1 MRVFSGLSQLCC
13 SRCSACYDHRE
24 LIQMCDC
31 GAPLLADYDWDLLRA
46 ELTKEDIRNRAQSLW
61 RYHELLPV
69 MSEQSVVTLRE
80 MMTPIIPLVATGR
93 TMGMQQL
100 AVKDESVLPTG
111 TFKARGAAVGVSR
124 ARELGVRSLIIPTNG
139 NAGAAWAV
147 YAARAGLRAI
157 VTMPEDAP
165 VITRKEC
172 LLAGADVRVVAG
184 TIADAGVLAAQLY
197 GAGGIDYDASTL
209 REPYRLEGKKTMGF
223 EIAEQFGWSVPDVIV
238 YPTGGGA
245 GVIGIDKALRELQKL
260 GWIGEKIPR
269 MVVVQAQGCS
279 PLVRAFDQGA
289 KESEFFDHADTIAF
303 GMRVPKAIGDF
314 LILDIVRRS
323 GGTMIAVSDEEI
335 SRERQNV
342 MKLDGLHVCPEGAA
356 ALAGVRKL
364 REMGWLRETDTVLSM
379 NTGSGLKYMDQVS
392 EGHAD

>member
-1 MRVFSGLSQLCC
+1 
-13 SRCSACYDHRE
+13 
-24 LIQMCDC
+24 MCDC

-46 ELTKEDIRNRAQSLW
+46 KLTKEDIRNRPQSLW

-80 MMTPIIPLVATGR
+80 TMTPIIPLVATGR

-100 AVKDESVLPTG
+100 AVKDESILPTG

-157 VTMPEDAP
+157 VTVPEDAP
-165 VITRKEC
+165 MITRKEC

-184 TIADAGVLAAQLY
+184 TIADAGMLAAQLY

-209 REPYRLEGKKTMGF
+209 KEPYRLEGKKTMGF

-245 GVIGIDKALRELQKL
+245 GVIGIDKALRELRKL
-260 GWIGEKIPR
+260 GWIGEKTPR

-335 SRERQNV
+335 SRERQSV

>member
-31 GAPLLADYDWDLLRA
+31 GAPLFADYDWDLLRA

-124 ARELGVRSLIIPTNG
+124 ARELGVRSFIIPTNG

-209 REPYRLEGKKTMGF
+209 KEPYRLEGKKTMGF

-245 GVIGIDKALRELQKL
+245 GVIGIDKALRELRKL
-260 GWIGEKIPR
+260 GWIGEKTPR

-289 KESEFFDHADTIAF
+289 RESEFFDHADTIAF

-314 LILDIVRRS
+314 LILDLVRRS

>member
-1 MRVFSGLSQLCC
+1 MHAFSGLFQLRC
-13 SRCSACYDHRE
+13 SRCSACYDAQE

-31 GAPLLADYDWDLLRA
+31 GAPLFADYDWDLLRR
-46 ELTKEDIRNRAQSLW
+46 ELTKGDLRERPQSLW

-69 MSEQSVVTLRE
+69 MSEQAIVTLRE
-80 MMTPIIPLVATGR
+80 SMTPIIPLVTTGR
-93 TMGMQQL
+93 AMGMQHL
-100 AVKDESVLPTG
+100 AVKDESILPTG

-139 NAGAAWAV
+139 NAGSAWAA
-147 YAARAGLRAI
+147 YAARAGLRTI
-157 VTMPEDAP
+157 VTMPDDAP
-165 VITRKEC
+165 MVARKEC

-184 TIADAGVLAAQLY
+184 TIADAGMLASQLY

-209 REPYRLEGKKTMGF
+209 KEPYRLEGKKTMGF
-223 EIAEQFGWSVPDVIV
+223 EIAEQFAWSVPDVIV

-245 GVIGIDKALRELQKL
+245 GLIGIDKALRELREL
-260 GWIGEKIPR
+260 GWLDEKTPR

-323 GGTMIAVSDEEI
+323 GGTMIAVNDEEI
-335 SRERQNV
+335 SAERQNV

-364 REMGWLRETDTVLSM
+364 REAGWLRETDTVLSM

-392 EGHAD
+392 ADHAD